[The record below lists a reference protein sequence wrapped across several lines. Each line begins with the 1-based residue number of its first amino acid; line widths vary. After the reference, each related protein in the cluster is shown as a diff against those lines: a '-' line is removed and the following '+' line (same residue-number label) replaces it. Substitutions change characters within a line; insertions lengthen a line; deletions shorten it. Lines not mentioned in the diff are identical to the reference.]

1 MTSDEA
7 RIRFLTTPV
16 HILPLAWEQ
25 TATANG
31 VAAARESRGAVIS
44 PFVETKGS
52 LALHIRIGN
61 VDAPGSHGVV
71 GKLDREAAGIHVRM
85 TDAGDWL

>member
-1 MTSDEA
+1 
-7 RIRFLTTPV
+7 
-16 HILPLAWEQ
+16 
-25 TATANG
+25 
-31 VAAARESRGAVIS
+31 
-44 PFVETKGS
+44 VETKGS